1 MTSTGP
7 GVRSATQRQDDV
19 DCHEAVCDPGGVQP
33 GLVSKTFPRWGCV
46 RKNWVTGS
54 MRSPYEGS
62 LPAVRKH
69 HDAGFVCY
77 MDGLEVVRLTMT
89 RLISKVKEFLRR
101 RVTKKLGGGKTNDS

>member
-1 MTSTGP
+1 MRRNDRMTLTAMKP
-7 GVRSATQRQDDV
+7 CVTRAACNRDWF
-19 DCHEAVCDPGGVQP
+19 P
-33 GLVSKTFPRWGCV
+33 KTFPRRGCV

-77 MDGLEVVRLTMT
+77 MDGLEVV
-89 RLISKVKEFLRR
+89 
-101 RVTKKLGGGKTNDS
+101 

>member
-1 MTSTGP
+1 MRRNDRMTLTAMKP
-7 GVRSATQRQDDV
+7 CVTRAACNRDWF
-19 DCHEAVCDPGGVQP
+19 P
-33 GLVSKTFPRWGCV
+33 KTFPRWGCV
-46 RKNWVTGS
+46 RKNWVIGS